1 MIKRDLKTGLLLSI
15 YKDKSY
21 LEFFKRVGGD
31 YGDDLQQYIAE
42 VIMGLKP
49 EFFNQFSENGKFR
62 YWVYSIAHRSF
73 NYKSSDF
80 YKEHLRHEYINP
92 KDIEV
97 EDYDFSKDIKL
108 HIIESILIQYEAEHK
123 DNWYDVLMFKKYL
136 EYSSPSGRGAK
147 KISEKTGIPYSSVRS
162 SIYHMKKVIKER
174 YNQNQTQWKN
184 Q

>member
-1 MIKRDLKTGLLLSI
+1 MIKRDLKTDLLLSI

-21 LEFFKRVGGD
+21 IEFFKRVGGD

-49 EFFNQFSENGKFR
+49 EFLKELDDKGKFR
-62 YWVYSIAHRSF
+62 YYVYSTAHNSMWQKTSEFR
-73 NYKSSDF
+73 
-80 YKEHLRHEYINP
+80 KEHIRDTYINP
-92 KDIEV
+92 KDLEV

-108 HIIESILIQYEAEHK
+108 HIVEAILIQYEAEHK

-174 YNQNQTQWKN
+174 YESITSVRV
-184 Q
+184 